1 MKKILTLSAFI
12 FFGLSSISSMSFANE
27 ITWGEVISK
36 GKVVATSHADLRDS
50 NRWSW
55 QHYMT
60 VIYQNRVFFCTHN
73 KTDKSTF
80 AKKMHWIGCEESE

>member
-1 MKKILTLSAFI
+1 MI
-12 FFGLSSISSMSFANE
+12 E
-27 ITWGEVISK
+27 ITWRKVIYK

-60 VIYQNRVFFCTHN
+60 VSYQNRIFSCTHN
-73 KTDKSTF
+73 KTDKSF
-80 AKKMHWIGCEESE
+80 IEPKKYWIGCEESE

>member
-1 MKKILTLSAFI
+1 MNLAIKEALKGTDNTFPNPRVGAVVV
-12 FFGLSSISSMSFANE
+12 AD
-27 ITWGEVISK
+27 GEVISK

-60 VIYQNRVFFCTHN
+60 VIYQNRVFFCTHS
-73 KTDKSTF
+73 KTDKSLMTP
-80 AKKMHWIGCEESE
+80 KKHWIGCDESQ